1 MAKEVLEMEVK
12 SNIGEVADG
21 VDKAAKSTEN
31 LAKQTDKVDDATK
44 KGATGF
50 KGMGTA
56 IKGVGTALKAAG
68 IGLAV
73 ALMAKLME
81 VFSKNQK
88 VVDAF
93 DVAMESLSIAFNDLF
108 SFISNNVGKVTG
120 FFKSIFDD
128 PKQSI
133 IDFGNAVKEN
143 LIERFNSVLD
153 TFGHLGKAL
162 KHLVKGEFGEAFNSV
177 KDAGKES
184 IDIWTGVDN
193 SVDKLTETVTN
204 AAGKIKDY
212 ATQTINSAK
221 ATVELNKASELA
233 KVQVQGLIEEYDRQA
248 EKLRQV
254 RDDETKTF
262 DERIE
267 ANKKLGDVLKEQGVE
282 MQKLVD
288 IQVHAAQVEFN
299 KNKSQEN
306 LIALTEALNE
316 KKAVEAQITGFQ
328 SEQLTNQVS
337 LEKELGEVKKEVT
350 NASLEGM
357 ELELAELE
365 NSYKMQIQMADKAG
379 MATTEITKKYA
390 KDKQVI
396 IDAADKEKKEK
407 AIEAEKAEAEA
418 KKAIRDANISNI
430 ESGIGL
436 IKSLAGDN
444 KEVQAAALIAENA
457 VGVAKTIINTQA
469 ANAAAL
475 ATPQAVASSGAAAVP
490 VITANNIAAGISIAA
505 SVAATAKGLSAL
517 GKGGSAGGGG
527 ELPNGAGGSQTPAPQ
542 MMQGAFELGGGVA
555 PEPLKAFVVTD
566 EMTNSQDQLANIRR
580 RATI

>member
-93 DVAMESLSIAFNDLF
+93 DIAMESLSIAFNDLF

-120 FFKSIFDD
+120 WFKSIFED
-128 PKQSI
+128 PKQSL

-212 ATQTINSAK
+212 ATQTITSAK

-262 DERIE
+262 AERIE
-267 ANKKLGDVLKEQGVE
+267 ANEKLGEVLKEQGVE

-357 ELELAELE
+357 ELELAELK
-365 NSYKMQIQMADKAG
+365 NSYEMQLLMAEKSGMDITAITTKYQKDQLAITQQINDAKLASQVALASAMGGSIKALG
-379 MATTEITKKYA
+379 GLFEEGT
-390 KDKQVI
+390 
-396 IDAADKEKKEK
+396 DAAKVAALAEI
-407 AIEAEKAEAEA
+407 AI
-418 KKAIRDANISNI
+418 NT
-430 ESGIGL
+430 GIGFVQGL
-436 IKSLAGDN
+436 NIAQKS
-444 KEVQAAALIAENA
+444 AAATGPAAA
-457 VGVAKTIINTQA
+457 VAFPIFYATQVAAVLAAAAQAKTI
-469 ANAAAL
+469 
-475 ATPQAVASSGAAAVP
+475 
-490 VITANNIAAGISIAA
+490 
-505 SVAATAKGLSAL
+505 L
-517 GKGGSAGGGG
+517 GAGGGG
-527 ELPNGAGGSQTPAPQ
+527 GGNVSPTAAPQTPAPQ

-555 PEPLKAFVVTD
+555 PEPVKAFVVTD

>member
-93 DVAMESLSIAFNDLF
+93 DIAMESLSIAFNDLF

-120 FFKSIFDD
+120 WFKSIFED
-128 PKQSI
+128 PKQSL

-162 KHLVKGEFGEAFNSV
+162 KHIVKGEFGEEFNSV

-212 ATQTINSAK
+212 ATQTITSAK

-262 DERIE
+262 AERIE
-267 ANKKLGDVLKEQGVE
+267 ANEKLGEVLKEQGVE

-357 ELELAELE
+357 ELELAELK
-365 NSYKMQIQMADKAG
+365 NSYEMQLLMAEKSGMDITAITTKYQKDQLAITQQINDAKLASQVALASAMGGSIKALG
-379 MATTEITKKYA
+379 GLFEEGT
-390 KDKQVI
+390 
-396 IDAADKEKKEK
+396 DAAKVAALAEI
-407 AIEAEKAEAEA
+407 AI
-418 KKAIRDANISNI
+418 NT
-430 ESGIGL
+430 GIGFVQGL
-436 IKSLAGDN
+436 NIAQKS
-444 KEVQAAALIAENA
+444 AAATGPAAA
-457 VGVAKTIINTQA
+457 VAFPIFYATQVAAVLAAAAQAKTI
-469 ANAAAL
+469 
-475 ATPQAVASSGAAAVP
+475 
-490 VITANNIAAGISIAA
+490 
-505 SVAATAKGLSAL
+505 L
-517 GKGGSAGGGG
+517 GAGGGG
-527 ELPNGAGGSQTPAPQ
+527 GGGGNVSPTAAPQTPAPQ

-555 PEPLKAFVVTD
+555 PEPVKAFVVTD

>member
-93 DVAMESLSIAFNDLF
+93 DIAMESLSIAFNDLF

-120 FFKSIFDD
+120 WFKSIFED
-128 PKQSI
+128 PKQSL

-212 ATQTINSAK
+212 ATQTITSAK

-262 DERIE
+262 AERIE
-267 ANKKLGDVLKEQGVE
+267 ANEKLGEVLKEQGVE

-357 ELELAELE
+357 ELELAELK
-365 NSYKMQIQMADKAG
+365 NSYEMQLLMAEKSGMDITAITTKYQKDQLAITQQINDAKLASQVALASAMGGSIKALG
-379 MATTEITKKYA
+379 GLFEEGT
-390 KDKQVI
+390 
-396 IDAADKEKKEK
+396 DAAKVAALAEI
-407 AIEAEKAEAEA
+407 AI
-418 KKAIRDANISNI
+418 NT
-430 ESGIGL
+430 GIGFVQGL
-436 IKSLAGDN
+436 NIAQKS
-444 KEVQAAALIAENA
+444 AAATGPAAA
-457 VGVAKTIINTQA
+457 VAFPIFYATQVAAVLAAAAQAKTI
-469 ANAAAL
+469 
-475 ATPQAVASSGAAAVP
+475 
-490 VITANNIAAGISIAA
+490 
-505 SVAATAKGLSAL
+505 L
-517 GKGGSAGGGG
+517 GAGGGG
-527 ELPNGAGGSQTPAPQ
+527 GGGGNVSPTAAPQTPAPQ

-555 PEPLKAFVVTD
+555 PEPVKAFVVTD

>member
-88 VVDAF
+88 MLDAF
-93 DVAMESLSIAFNDLF
+93 DIAMESLSIAFNDLF
-108 SFISNNVGKVTG
+108 GFIEKNVGKITG
-120 FFKSIFDD
+120 FFKSIFED
-128 PKQSI
+128 PKQSLV
-133 IDFGNAVKEN
+133 DFGTAIKEN
-143 LIERFNSVLD
+143 LIERFNSLLD
-153 TFGHLGKAL
+153 TFGHLGKAIG
-162 KHLVKGEFGEAFNSV
+162 HLFEGEFSEAFNSV

-184 IDIWTGVDN
+184 VDIWTGVDN
-193 SVDKLTETVTN
+193 SVDKLTTTMTN
-204 AAGKIKDY
+204 AAGAIKNY
-212 ATQTINSAK
+212 ATETVKSATS
-221 ATVELNKASELA
+221 TVELNKAAELA
-233 KVQVQGLIEEYDRQA
+233 QVQVQGLIEEYDRQA
-248 EKLRQV
+248 EKLRQT

-267 ANKKLGDVLKEQGVE
+267 ANKKLGEVLTEQGVE

-288 IQVHAAQVEFN
+288 IQVNAAQVEFN
-299 KNKSQEN
+299 KNQSQEN
-306 LIALTEALNE
+306 LLRLTEALNE

-357 ELELAELE
+357 ALELEELK
-365 NSYKMQIQMADKAG
+365 NSYEMQLEMARKAG
-379 MATTEITKKYA
+379 MDTTAIDEQYA
-390 KDKQVI
+390 KDKKKIQD
-396 IDAADKEKKEK
+396 DAVKNTK
-407 AIEAEKAEAEA
+407 ATNKAETDVVRENLNNQIQAY
-418 KKAIRDANISNI
+418 
-430 ESGIGL
+430 SGLAGAL
-436 IKSLAGDN
+436 GSLAGES
-444 KEVQAAALIAENA
+444 KELA
-457 VGVAKTIINTQA
+457 VGQA
-469 ANAAAL
+469 IVDTYVGANKAFAQGGTLGFVTAA
-475 ATPQAVASSGAAAVP
+475 TV
-490 VITANNIAAGISIAA
+490 IAAGLANVQKI
-505 SVAATAKGLSAL
+505 LSTPV
-517 GKGGSAGGGG
+517 GDGGGGSAGGGAT
-527 ELPNGAGGSQTPAPQ
+527 PQAPAPQ
-542 MMQGAFELGGGVA
+542 MMSGEFNLGGGVA
-555 PEPLKAFVVTD
+555 PEPLRAFVITD
-566 EMTNSQDQLANIRR
+566 EMTSSQHQLANIRR

>member
-21 VDKAAKSTEN
+21 VDKAAKSTQN

-93 DVAMESLSIAFNDLF
+93 DIAMESLSIAFNDLF

-120 FFKSIFDD
+120 WFKSIFED
-128 PKQSI
+128 PKQSL

-212 ATQTINSAK
+212 ATQTITSAK

-262 DERIE
+262 AERIE
-267 ANKKLGDVLKEQGVE
+267 ANEKLGEVLKEQGVE

-357 ELELAELE
+357 ELELAELK
-365 NSYKMQIQMADKAG
+365 NSYEMQLLMAEKSGMDITAITTKYQKDQLAITQQINDAKLASQVALASAMGGSIKALG
-379 MATTEITKKYA
+379 GLFEEGT
-390 KDKQVI
+390 
-396 IDAADKEKKEK
+396 DAAKVAALAEI
-407 AIEAEKAEAEA
+407 AI
-418 KKAIRDANISNI
+418 NT
-430 ESGIGL
+430 GIGFVQGL
-436 IKSLAGDN
+436 NIAQKS
-444 KEVQAAALIAENA
+444 AAATGPAAA
-457 VGVAKTIINTQA
+457 VAFPIFYATQVAAVLAAAAQAKTI
-469 ANAAAL
+469 
-475 ATPQAVASSGAAAVP
+475 
-490 VITANNIAAGISIAA
+490 
-505 SVAATAKGLSAL
+505 L
-517 GKGGSAGGGG
+517 GAGGGG
-527 ELPNGAGGSQTPAPQ
+527 GGGGNVSPTAAPQTPAPQ

-555 PEPLKAFVVTD
+555 PEPVKAFVVTD

>member
-1 MAKEVLEMEVK
+1 MAKEILEMEVK

-44 KGATGF
+44 KGAKGF

-56 IKGVGTALKAAG
+56 IKGVGVALKAAG

-93 DVAMESLSIAFNDLF
+93 DIAMESLSIAFNDLF
-108 SFISNNVGKVTG
+108 GFIGKNVGKVTG
-120 FFKSIFDD
+120 FFKSIFED

-133 IDFGNAVKEN
+133 IDFGNADKEN

-162 KHLVKGEFGEAFNSV
+162 GHLMDGEFGQAFDSV
-177 KDAGKES
+177 KAAGKES
-184 IDIWTGVDN
+184 VDIWTGVDD
-193 SVDKLTETVTN
+193 SVDKLTTTMTN
-204 AAGKIKDY
+204 AAGKIKNY
-212 ATQTINSAK
+212 ATETFNSAK
-221 ATVELNKASELA
+221 STVELNKASELA
-233 KVQVQGLIEEYDRQA
+233 AVQVQGLIEDYDRQA

-267 ANKKLGDVLKEQGVE
+267 ANKKLGEVLTEQGVE

-316 KKAVEAQITGFQ
+316 RKAVEAQITGFQ

-337 LEKELGEVKKEVT
+337 LEKELGEVKKEVV
-350 NASLEGM
+350 NASLESM
-357 ELELAELE
+357 ALELAELK
-365 NSYKMQIQMADKAG
+365 NSYEMQLLMADKAG
-379 MATTEITKKYA
+379 MATTEITKKYT
-390 KDKQVI
+390 KDKQAI
-396 IDAADKEKKEK
+396 LDAAAADTKELSKNEIALAKANANAQIDAYGGL
-407 AIEAEKAEAEA
+407 
-418 KKAIRDANISNI
+418 ANAL
-430 ESGIGL
+430 IGL
-436 IKSLAGDN
+436 AGES
-444 KEVQAAALIAENA
+444 KEL
-457 VGVAKTIINTQA
+457 
-469 ANAAAL
+469 
-475 ATPQAVASSGAAAVP
+475 AVASAVIDTLVGANKALGAAPPPLNFITAAAV
-490 VITANNIAAGISIAA
+490 VAAGMANVQKI
-505 SVAATAKGLSAL
+505 LSTPV
-517 GKGGSAGGGG
+517 GDGGGG
-527 ELPNGAGGSQTPAPQ
+527 GGGPDVTIPQTPAPQ
-542 MMQGAFELGGGVA
+542 MMSGQFELGGGVA

-566 EMTNSQDQLANIRR
+566 EMTNSQNQLANIRR

>member
-262 DERIE
+262 EERIE

>member
-88 VVDAF
+88 MLDAF
-93 DVAMESLSIAFNDLF
+93 DIAMESLSIAFNDLF
-108 SFISNNVGKVTG
+108 GFIEKNVGKITG
-120 FFKSIFDD
+120 FFKSIFED
-128 PKQSI
+128 PKQSLV
-133 IDFGNAVKEN
+133 DFGTAIKEN
-143 LIERFNSVLD
+143 LIERFNSLLD
-153 TFGHLGKAL
+153 TFGHLGKAIG
-162 KHLVKGEFGEAFNSV
+162 HLFEGEFSEAFNSV

-184 IDIWTGVDN
+184 VDIWTGVDN
-193 SVDKLTETVTN
+193 SVDKLTTTMTN
-204 AAGKIKDY
+204 AAGAIKNY
-212 ATQTINSAK
+212 ATETVKSATS
-221 ATVELNKASELA
+221 TVELNKAAELA
-233 KVQVQGLIEEYDRQA
+233 QVQVQGLIEEYDRQA
-248 EKLRQV
+248 EKLRQT

-267 ANKKLGDVLKEQGVE
+267 ANKKLGEVLTEQGVE

-288 IQVHAAQVEFN
+288 IQVNAAQVEFN
-299 KNKSQEN
+299 KNQSQEN
-306 LIALTEALNE
+306 LLRLTEALNE

-357 ELELAELE
+357 ALELEELK
-365 NSYKMQIQMADKAG
+365 NSYEMQLEMARKAG
-379 MATTEITKKYA
+379 MDTTAIDEQYA
-390 KDKQVI
+390 KDKKKIQD
-396 IDAADKEKKEK
+396 DAVKNTK
-407 AIEAEKAEAEA
+407 ATNKAETDVVRENLNNQIQAY
-418 KKAIRDANISNI
+418 
-430 ESGIGL
+430 SGLAGAL
-436 IKSLAGDN
+436 GSLAGES
-444 KEVQAAALIAENA
+444 KELA
-457 VGVAKTIINTQA
+457 VGQA
-469 ANAAAL
+469 IVDTYVGANKAFAQGGTLGFVTAA
-475 ATPQAVASSGAAAVP
+475 TV
-490 VITANNIAAGISIAA
+490 IAAGLANVQKI
-505 SVAATAKGLSAL
+505 LSTPV
-517 GKGGSAGGGG
+517 GDGGGGSAGGGAT
-527 ELPNGAGGSQTPAPQ
+527 PQAPAPQ
-542 MMQGAFELGGGVA
+542 MMSGEFNLGGGVA

-566 EMTNSQDQLANIRR
+566 EMSNSQNQLANIRR
-580 RATI
+580 IATI